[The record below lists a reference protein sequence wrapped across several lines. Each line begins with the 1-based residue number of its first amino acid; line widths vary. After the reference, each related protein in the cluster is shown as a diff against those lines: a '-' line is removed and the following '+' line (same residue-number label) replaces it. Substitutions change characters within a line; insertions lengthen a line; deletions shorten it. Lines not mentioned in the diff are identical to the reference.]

1 MYNTPISN
9 LSDSL
14 SSLETALSFCLKEEE
29 RLWRMA
35 DEVYNAGSDAEK
47 QAAYRERYEAICAAW
62 RTQVKACETIAHLIQ
77 SLNAEYNDERF
88 NTSLNGKE
96 ITSLKR
102 YPERKAEKTLSF
114 PYNK

>member
-1 MYNTPISN
+1 MNNPPISN

-14 SSLETALSFCLKEEE
+14 SSLKTALTFCLKEEE

-35 DEVYNAGSDAEK
+35 EEVYDAGADARN
-47 QAAYRERYEAICAAW
+47 QSQRYEAICDAW
-62 RTQVKACETIAHLIQ
+62 RPQVKACETIAHLIQ
-77 SLNAEYNDERF
+77 NLNPEYTDERF
-88 NTSLNGKE
+88 NTSLNGKQ

-102 YPERKAEKTLSF
+102 YPERRAEKLLSF

>member
-1 MYNTPISN
+1 MYTPPISN
-9 LSDSL
+9 LAFTL
-14 SSLETALSFCLKEEE
+14 SSLETALAFTIQEEE

-35 DEVYNAGSDAEK
+35 DEVYDVGSDARN
-47 QAAYRERYEAICAAW
+47 QSVRYEAICDAW
-62 RTQVKACETIAHLIQ
+62 RPQVKACETIAHLIQ
-77 SLNAEYNDERF
+77 SLNPEYKDERF

-96 ITSLKR
+96 VTSLKR

>member
-9 LSDSL
+9 LDFTL
-14 SSLETALSFCLKEEE
+14 SSLETALAFTIQEEE

-62 RTQVKACETIAHLIQ
+62 RPQVKACETIAHLIQ
-77 SLNAEYNDERF
+77 SLNPEYKDERF
-88 NTSLNGKE
+88 NTSLNSKQ

>member
-1 MYNTPISN
+1 MYTPPISN
-9 LSDSL
+9 LAFTL
-14 SSLETALSFCLKEEE
+14 SSLETALAFTIQEEE

-35 DEVYNAGSDAEK
+35 EEVYDAGSSPTE
-47 QAAYRERYEAICAAW
+47 QSERYKAICDAW
-62 RTQVKACETIAHLIQ
+62 RPQVEACETIAHLIQ
-77 SLNAEYNDERF
+77 SLNAEYKDERF
-88 NTSLNGKE
+88 NTSLNGKQ